1 MKVLG
6 LANLVPLLALNLLV
20 GSLPAHADRILHQ
33 EDSLYSHIV
42 VRQTGSVICLQ
53 FDVRRNL
60 RNQTCINERR
70 PKEMVFAYTK
80 MSMASL
86 LFTPSPKRILV
97 VGLGGGTLPMAFAD
111 LFPDTEIDSLE
122 IDPAV
127 VDVAEEYFGYKSSDK
142 VRVHEQD
149 ARVWVKRARLRG
161 TEKFDI
167 IILDAFN
174 GEYIPEHLMTVE
186 FFEDLKALMTPE
198 ATLAANT
205 FTISKLYDHESATFA
220 KVFGDFINFKVTES
234 ANRVILA
241 PNPDTQDDVLRE
253 RARSINQAL
262 KPYKVP
268 IERYA
273 RMLVKQRKARPDWD
287 QNARPLTDQYSPAN
301 LLQAQ

>member
-1 MKVLG
+1 MRWLVLLSLITSS
-6 LANLVPLLALNLLV
+6 LA
-20 GSLPAHADRILHQ
+20 AHADRILHR

-80 MSMASL
+80 MSMTSL
-86 LFTPSPKRILV
+86 LFTPEPKRILV

-111 LFPDTEIDSLE
+111 LLPNAEIDSLE

-127 VDVAEEYFGYKSSDK
+127 VDVAEEFFGYRSSEK

-149 ARVWVKRARLRG
+149 ARVWVKRARLKG
-161 TEKFDI
+161 TDKFDI

-220 KVFGDFINFKVTES
+220 AVFGNFINFKVTES

-241 PNPDTQDDVLRE
+241 SNQDTSDELLRE
-253 RARSINQAL
+253 RATLLSQAL

-268 IERYA
+268 VERYA
-273 RMLVKQRKARPDWD
+273 RMLTKQRKARPDWD
-287 QNARPLTDQYSPAN
+287 QDARPLTDQYSPAN